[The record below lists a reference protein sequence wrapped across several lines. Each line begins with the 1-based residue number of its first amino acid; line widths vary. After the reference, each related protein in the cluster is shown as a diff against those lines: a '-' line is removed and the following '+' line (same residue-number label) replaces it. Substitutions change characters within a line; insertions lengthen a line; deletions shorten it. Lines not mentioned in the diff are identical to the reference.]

1 MAATLFKRHGLA
13 PAAGRGPMTSL
24 RRYSTSLREAGSTL
38 LRIARWPIERAR
50 RGTLHGLET
59 IEIFLGGFGLVAAL
73 VAAALLS
80 PALGALPGAA
90 GDFAPVG
97 MAVLLAPIGIT
108 VALGRRTEIERFF
121 RSLSCK

>member
-1 MAATLFKRHGLA
+1 MLILWVGTAATVPEIISTGNRHGLIGGRMAATLLKRPGVVS
-13 PAAGRGPMTSL
+13 AAEHGPMTSL
-24 RRYSTSLREAGSTL
+24 RRFTTGFRLAGLAL
-38 LRIARWPIERAR
+38 LRFARLPTERAR

-90 GDFAPVG
+90 GD
-97 MAVLLAPIGIT
+97 
-108 VALGRRTEIERFF
+108 
-121 RSLSCK
+121 